1 MTDEKF
7 IQKQLTENPQKP
19 LITLKYRKDNI
30 TIHIQKQDVKVWTGF
45 IWLMNGPV
53 TSLVNTIMKFYGQ

>member
-1 MTDEKF
+1 MTNEKL

-30 TIHIQKQDVKVWTGF
+30 MINLQKQDVKVWTGF
-45 IWLMNGPV
+45 IWLTNDPV